1 MAQQFF
7 STTSTVNLT
16 GVGLVEVGT
25 FPVGSPIAI
34 AQGAEPL
41 KPEKSL
47 NFSGG
52 LVFNMVRG
60 LRLTVAYYNIR
71 IEDRIPLT
79 ENLQGA
85 NVRAKLERARSEER
99 SVGKEWC
106 RTCRFRW

>member
-25 FPVGSPIAI
+25 FPVGSPIAV
-34 AQGAEPL
+34 ALGAEPL

-52 LVFNMVRG
+52 VVFNMVRG
-60 LRLTVAYYNIR
+60 LNITCDYYNIKLKDS
-71 IEDRIPLT
+71 ITLT
-79 ENLQGA
+79 ETLQGQEISDA
-85 NVRAKLERARSEER
+85 LTTAGLAGSQARFLDRKS
-99 SVGKEWC
+99 
-106 RTCRFRW
+106 